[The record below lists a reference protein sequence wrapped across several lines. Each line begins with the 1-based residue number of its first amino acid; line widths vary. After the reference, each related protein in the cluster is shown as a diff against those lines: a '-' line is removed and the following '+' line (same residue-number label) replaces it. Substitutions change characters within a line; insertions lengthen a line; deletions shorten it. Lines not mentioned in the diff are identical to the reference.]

1 MDGPS
6 LQASVKVEGAV
17 SGQSSQHD
25 EKRKG
30 ELELSG
36 DVHATLLH
44 IMAEG
49 SARSRDISNLQMVPE
64 SAPISLL
71 GAAWFE
77 PLRRCVNMLV
87 VPKQELLRQL

>member
-1 MDGPS
+1 M
-6 LQASVKVEGAV
+6 VEGAV
-17 SGQSSQHD
+17 SGPSSQYD

-44 IMAEG
+44 IMAKG
-49 SARSRDISNLQMVPE
+49 SARSRDVSNLQMVPE
-64 SAPISLL
+64 SAPISLP